1 MPYSRDQSITSR
13 WRHNQSNIMKN
24 NQIVLVVTLGIV
36 AATAL
41 LLSVR
46 FRLGADSLIGYV
58 SVLTLLAVLSL
69 EYRISWK
76 WLFGR

>member
-1 MPYSRDQSITSR
+1 
-13 WRHNQSNIMKN
+13 MKN

>member
-1 MPYSRDQSITSR
+1 
-13 WRHNQSNIMKN
+13 MKN

-41 LLSVR
+41 LLSFR
-46 FRLGADSLIGYV
+46 FDLGADSLVGYA
-58 SVLTLLAVLSL
+58 SVFTLLAVASL